1 MLNMFHHFSSMVRRK
16 VFWSQCL
23 SEVMASS
30 PLMMKE
36 FTIWQR
42 LATDR
47 TFQWSDKPLDDHLG
61 LWSGTGG
68 NMWRELYLLLL
79 ASQHPGIV
87 LLLQIYSWTI
97 FKGVNVVEYCKCEGF
112 SKCSTSW
119 DPYDGKSIT
128 QAQSDQYKVGTHIE
142 AFIDTQQLQNVG
154 IFYHESHQC
163 QFTKWFWA
171 VKTCF
176 TTMGGKFLGT
186 SISGENSR
194 KTGKCGIFSHFLKFQ
209 NSNQK
214 SEYLNCS
221 LGPKMQFKL
230 NDN

>member
-1 MLNMFHHFSSMVRRK
+1 
-16 VFWSQCL
+16 
-23 SEVMASS
+23 MASS

-47 TFQWSDKPLDDHLG
+47 TFQWSDKPHNDHLG

-87 LLLQIYSWTI
+87 FFLLQIYSWT
-97 FKGVNVVEYCKCEGF
+97 FFQGVNVVEYCKCEGF

-154 IFYHESHQC
+154 IFFIKGGIPSMSIYQVILSC
-163 QFTKWFWA
+163 QNMFYNDGREVFWDL
-171 VKTCF
+171 V
-176 TTMGGKFLGT
+176 LGT

-194 KTGKCGIFSHFLKFQ
+194 KTGKCGVFSPF
-209 NSNQK
+209 S
-214 SEYLNCS
+214 
-221 LGPKMQFKL
+221 
-230 NDN
+230 